1 MNTNAINNQPLF
13 GKNSNVINSP
23 KNSKGHLVGNIKA
36 NSPIPSI
43 SLTQS
48 YSQQSNQASSALQNT
63 GLSSFS
69 NSHAFSAQSPMSNGV
84 ASPFNLL
91 FENSNHSNGTSHNHG
106 LISNDH
112 TPLRLLNSP
121 LSAGAPNSN
130 NISSMRSNSLA
141 LNNIHGL
148 QSLNKPPQTGL
159 VSKSYK
165 FDDNSKELQKT
176 ILYIKNKKSFLKSKQ
191 TVDMIFF
198 ELLNRLSGR
207 TVTITSSDDKKNQ
220 NNTAAATNLV
230 TFNGNDENSN
240 IVHISNNTVKP
251 NGPEKTNRKA
261 ESSASTLSSYSSSAL
276 PASAKEDS
284 SQPSAQPNI
293 DRQQLFSSDF
303 LTECDLCPK
312 VFDNPHSYKMHKK
325 QHVIMNGGKNVCP
338 KCYKGFARTDAM
350 KRHLG
355 TKTCERNRRKLIE
368 ENNGIMPDRPP
379 TEVTMEKELDS

>member
-23 KNSKGHLVGNIKA
+23 KNSKGLFVGNIKA
-36 NSPIPSI
+36 NSPVTSI

-48 YSQQSNQASSALQNT
+48 NSQHNKQASSALQNT

-69 NSHAFSAQSPMSNGV
+69 NSHSFSAQSPMSNSV

-91 FENSNHSNGTSHNHG
+91 FENNNHSNGMSHNQG

-121 LSAGAPNSN
+121 LSAGAGNSN

-141 LNNIHGL
+141 LNSIHGL
-148 QSLNKPPQTGL
+148 QGYDKSPKTGL

-176 ILYIKNKKSFLKSKQ
+176 ILYIKNKKSFVTSKQ
-191 TVDMIFF
+191 TVDMVFF

-207 TVTITSSDDKKNQ
+207 TVTITSADEKKTQ
-220 NNTAAATNLV
+220 NNAAATTNLV
-230 TFNGNDENSN
+230 TFNGNEENSN
-240 IVHISNNTVKP
+240 IIHISNNSIKH
-251 NGPEKTNRKA
+251 NANEKISRKV

-276 PASAKEDS
+276 ATSVKEDS
-284 SQPSAQPNI
+284 LQPSTQPIIN
-293 DRQQLFSSDF
+293 RQQLFSSDF
-303 LTECDLCPK
+303 FKECDLCPK

-368 ENNGIMPDRPP
+368 ENNGIMPERPP
-379 TEVTMEKELDS
+379 TEVNMEKELDS